1 MLMPLS
7 NKLRHSPHNRPITLQ
22 NGTCPYCGGE
32 FSDALP
38 SEKEHVI
45 GRRFVPRGALQGQ
58 WNLLVQSCRDCN
70 ALKADLEDDISAI
83 TMQPN
88 AAGMLVNDDP
98 RLRDEAERK
107 AKKSISRKTKK
118 TVASGEEPVKLD
130 AKFGGTKFAF
140 TFNAPPQVAEERV
153 FELAQYHVAAFFYWI
168 TYRDE
173 NKRGGKLPGQFFPIL
188 AAAKPDWG
196 NTQKRWF
203 MSATASWLW
212 RVFAVG
218 ADGYFKIVIRRQAE
232 GIDVW
237 SWALEWNQNLRLV
250 GFFGDPA
257 RLDALEQEIPQLKF
271 EKLDHG
277 PNAWS
282 RFRTEVPLSES
293 DDELFSAPEEGA

>member
-1 MLMPLS
+1 M
-7 NKLRHSPHNRPITLQ
+7 SP
-22 NGTCPYCGGE
+22 
-32 FSDALP
+32 
-38 SEKEHVI
+38 
-45 GRRFVPRGALQGQ
+45 
-58 WNLLVQSCRDCN
+58 
-70 ALKADLEDDISAI
+70 
-83 TMQPN
+83 
-88 AAGMLVNDDP
+88 
-98 RLRDEAERK
+98 
-107 AKKSISRKTKK
+107 
-118 TVASGEEPVKLD
+118 
-130 AKFGGTKFAF
+130 
-140 TFNAPPQVAEERV
+140 
-153 FELAQYHVAAFFYWI
+153 AFFYWI